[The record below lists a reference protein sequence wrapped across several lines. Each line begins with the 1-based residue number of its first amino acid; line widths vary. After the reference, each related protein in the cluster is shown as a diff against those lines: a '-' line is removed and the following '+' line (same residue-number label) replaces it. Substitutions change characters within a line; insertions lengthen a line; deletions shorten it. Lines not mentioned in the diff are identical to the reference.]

1 MGLYPG
7 SPTSFIAAKVGV
19 APRGVGY
26 ELAKELASEAGTT
39 FEPVVFPSNDKVQEA
54 VKAGSVDL
62 VFTNATAARA
72 QFVDFTRPVLEIEKS
87 YLVPAGSSIR
97 DGADLD
103 RAEIRIGISRGST
116 TQGELAKILKN
127 PQFIPMG
134 SLADGSRALT
144 ESRLDAYA
152 SNKAILHQ
160 MSDGLP
166 GSRVLSGSW
175 GEETFAFGIPKG
187 RDAARP
193 YLEAFAKK
201 ARDTGAVRRAAERA
215 GVRGLASH

>member
-1 MGLYPG
+1 MVVY
-7 SPTSFIAAKVGV
+7 SSRTDHREQA
-19 APRGVGY
+19 
-26 ELAKELASEAGTT
+26 ASEPACDVSSAR
-39 FEPVVFPSNDKVQEA
+39 EH
-54 VKAGSVDL
+54 L
-62 VFTNATAARA
+62 VA
-72 QFVDFTRPVLEIEKS
+72 S
-87 YLVPAGSSIR
+87 
-97 DGADLD
+97 
-103 RAEIRIGISRGST
+103 
-116 TQGELAKILKN
+116 
-127 PQFIPMG
+127 
-134 SLADGSRALT
+134 ALT